1 MNHTW
6 RHKSTHQQICSRCGQ
21 VRRWNGTRWLYRKQG
36 QLVRQRPTCGEKRTD
51 SERYVGERLR
61 PCHGCTA
68 CNNTMS
74 CCGCRHGYE
83 PWDNRYAHHICD
95 PEGPCDGSGVLPA
108 RKRTDSERYAELR
121 ALVETWQ
128 KNLGQ
133 AHKDALI
140 QWRHR

>member
-6 RHKSTHQQICSRCGQ
+6 RHKSPHQQICSRCGQ
-21 VRRWNGTRWLYRKQG
+21 VRRWNGTRWLYRKHG
-36 QLVRQRPTCGEKRTD
+36 ELVRQRPTCGE
-51 SERYVGERLR
+51 
-61 PCHGCTA
+61 
-68 CNNTMS
+68 
-74 CCGCRHGYE
+74 
-83 PWDNRYAHHICD
+83 
-95 PEGPCDGSGVLPA
+95 
-108 RKRTDSERYAELR
+108 KRTDSERYAELR